1 MRKLWICGICA
12 ALLCCTG
19 CGETSSQ
26 TDSEPA
32 EKNSAGD
39 MTVEAA
45 DGFDETYQTL
55 IADYFQAIENED
67 LEAYKAA
74 MYPPYLEAFEKY
86 VTENGSSLEERFQ
99 EVCHRFDEDG
109 YESWKLTKLELS
121 YYPED
126 KVDLD
131 DFFDAYASAGI
142 FDADFIANCKE
153 DTSEIKDVQFSL
165 YALYEGDEEPVQVIG
180 GSEMMVMKNADGAYL
195 FG

>member
-19 CGETSSQ
+19 CGDISSQ
-26 TDSEPA
+26 TDGEPVQTQT
-32 EKNSAGD
+32 AGD
-39 MTVEAA
+39 MTVEAEE
-45 DGFDETYQTL
+45 GFDEAYQTL
-55 IADYFQAIENED
+55 IADYFHAIENED

-86 VTENGSSLEERFQ
+86 ITEKGSSLEDRFQ

-109 YESWKLTKLELS
+109 YEGWKLTKLELS

-126 KVDLD
+126 KVNLD

-142 FDADFIANCKE
+142 FDADFITHCKE
-153 DTSEIKDVQFSL
+153 DTTEIRDVQFSL
-165 YALYEGDEEPVQVIG
+165 YALYEGDAEPVQIIG
-180 GSEMMVMKNADGAYL
+180 GSEMMVMKNANGAYL